1 MSRGPLAGIKVIE
14 MAAIGPVPFAGMMLA
29 DMGAEVI
36 RIDRTA
42 PSGLGVAAHAQ
53 FDCMGRGKK
62 SICIDLKSPTGVDIL
77 KKLIAE
83 ANILIEG
90 FRPLVM
96 ERLSLSPDDCLKI
109 NAKLVFGRCSGWGE
123 QGPYAAVASHDI
135 NFIGLSGALAA
146 MGVTG
151 VPAPPLNLVGDFGGA
166 GMHLV
171 VGVLAGLISGQGQVV
186 NASIGGSALGL
197 MPMIYGLFA
206 QGEWTINRGDNLLD
220 GGAPFYRCYETKD
233 GKYLA
238 VGALEHKFYAELLTK
253 LDLVGVVRAD
263 HQNDRSTWPQ
273 TTDVLRRKFLE
284 RNRDDWAAYFAN
296 SNACVTPVL
305 TLEEAPQHPQ
315 HVASES
321 FVRIGGVAQPAPQ
334 PLFDQRVVTPNSP
347 PANGAQT
354 REILSALHYT
364 SREID
369 DMVTAGTVA
378 CLGV

>member
-1 MSRGPLAGIKVIE
+1 
-14 MAAIGPVPFAGMMLA
+14 MMLA
-29 DMGAEVI
+29 DMGADVI

-42 PSGLGVAAHAQ
+42 PSGLGVEAHAQ

-62 SICIDLKSPTGVDIL
+62 SICIDLKGPTGVDIL

-90 FRPLVM
+90 FRPQVM
-96 ERLSLSPDDCLKI
+96 ERLGLGPDACLKI

-171 VGVLAGLISGQGQVV
+171 AGVLAGLISGRGQVV
-186 NASIGGSALGL
+186 NTSIGGSTLSL

-238 VGALEHKFYAELLTK
+238 VGALEHKFYTELLTK
-253 LDLVGVVRAD
+253 LDLVDVIRGE

-284 RNRDDWAAYFAN
+284 RNRDDWAASFAN

-305 TLEEAPQHPQ
+305 TLEEAPKHPQ

-321 FVRIGGVAQPAPQ
+321 FAKVGDVVQPAPQ
-334 PLFDQRVVTPNSP
+334 PLFSQRVVAPNPP
-347 PANGAQT
+347 PANGAHT
-354 REILSALHYT
+354 REILSALHYAP
-364 SREID
+364 REID
-369 DMVTAGTVA
+369 DMLTAGTVA
-378 CLGV
+378 S